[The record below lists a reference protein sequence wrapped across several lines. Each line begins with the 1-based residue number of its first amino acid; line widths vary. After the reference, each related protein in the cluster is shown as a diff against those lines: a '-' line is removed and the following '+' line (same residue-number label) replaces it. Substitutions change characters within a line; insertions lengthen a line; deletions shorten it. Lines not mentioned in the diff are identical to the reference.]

1 MTKGIL
7 SGIFPARRHFQ
18 FKEIPA
24 GSVILRGTGVT
35 KHFGALKAVGD
46 IDFTVKRG
54 EILGIIGPN
63 GAGKTT
69 FLSLINGTLPL
80 TRGEIFFKDEKIS
93 GLKPFQIAE
102 FGISRTFQIVK
113 PFPGMTVLENV
124 SIGALFGKDNIKDA
138 GLAREKTRS
147 ILNRVNL
154 DGKENLR
161 VENLNISERKRL
173 ELARALAMDPEVLL
187 LDEVMAGL
195 NAAEVESIMELILEL
210 NREGR
215 TILVIEHVMK
225 AIMGL
230 SHRVMVLH
238 HGEKIAEDEPSV
250 VTTDERVISAYL
262 GERYAKMRGKNAQ
275 G

>member
-1 MTKGIL
+1 MTGEIIL
-7 SGIFPARRHFQ
+7 HG
-18 FKEIPA
+18 A
-24 GSVILRGTGVT
+24 GVS
-35 KHFGALKAVGD
+35 KHFGALKAVSEL
-46 IDFTVKRG
+46 DFTVKRG
-54 EILGIIGPN
+54 EVLGIIGPN

-69 FLSLINGTLPL
+69 VLSLINGTLPL
-80 TRGEIFFKDEKIS
+80 TRGEIFFKGQKIS
-93 GLKPFQIAE
+93 GLKPYQIAE
-102 FGISRTFQIVK
+102 RGISRTFQIVK

-124 SIGALFGKDNIKDA
+124 SIGALFGKQNIRDA
-138 GLAREKTRS
+138 RQAREKTRA
-147 ILNRVNL
+147 ILARVHL
-154 DGKENLR
+154 DGKDDLP

-195 NAAEVESIMELILEL
+195 NAAEVEGIMELIARL
-210 NREGR
+210 NAEGR

-225 AIMGL
+225 AIMGV

-238 HGEKIAEDEPSV
+238 HGVKIAEGDPASVTSDEH
-250 VTTDERVISAYL
+250 VISAYL